1 MANVVPNYEGLNP
14 WFYES
19 RRIQVEPS
27 TRCPLLCPD
36 CARTQV
42 MASEFINSKGEKDY
56 MRYPGFSIADLS
68 IENFNHF
75 IRPENEL
82 KCLHYNANL
91 SDPIYSGTL
100 MKQLDLVNEM
110 DPRPRLFFSTNGS
123 GKPTKF
129 WKLFTSKLRN
139 KDQVGFAI
147 DGLEDTNH
155 IYRINSEWDS
165 IMNGLKIVLSE
176 REPGVN
182 VTWRYI
188 VFSHNS
194 HQVLEAYDKSVELGI
209 DTFKLVKAA
218 PRSGDERQITT
229 EQFKALEQGLIKYAS
244 KNLSEV

>member
-155 IYRINSEWDS
+155 IYRKNARWKD
-165 IMNGLKIVLSE
+165 IVTAVETLASGKYK
-176 REPGVN
+176 PNLV
-182 VTWRYI
+182 WQML
-188 VFSHNS
+188 VFPYNE
-194 HQVLEAYDKSVELGI
+194 HQVEEAERLSKELGF
-209 DTFKLVKAA
+209 DEFHHSKSLRNYDHVRFKNEDD
-218 PRSGDERQITT
+218 RRQIDYN
-229 EQFKALEQGLIKYAS
+229 YA
-244 KNLSEV
+244 